1 MSGAGGAPALSS
13 FGESIFAEEKAPEAE
28 PEPAPVETKEVV
40 TLHAKHRPPPY
51 LLLSSRPLRPEIP

>member
-28 PEPAPVETKEVV
+28 PEPAPVETEEVV
-40 TLHAKHRPPPY
+40 TKDTNEL
-51 LLLSSRPLRPEIP
+51 